1 MDIGK
6 QGCDEGEDLVSQ
18 TNMGQTNNGEG
29 GEKVLAM
36 DVEWL
41 DAEIQRVAE
50 EDDFKVEVVEEE

>member
-1 MDIGK
+1 VDIGK